1 VGHVAAALA
10 ALVILAGC
18 QTTGGSFCDI
28 ARPIRLTK
36 QTVAALSDAE
46 VKQVLALN
54 RKGQKLCGWH
64 P

>member
-1 VGHVAAALA
+1 MGHVGIALA

-28 ARPIRLTK
+28 ARPIRLTAP
-36 QTVAALSDAE
+36 TIAALTDAE